1 MQRRLIRTAGIIFL
15 AKKLSMDLGETPI
28 ARASSVRLSNAGGT
42 LGVDVALS
50 GSLGFFFIV
59 FASCCDKLQD

>member
-1 MQRRLIRTAGIIFL
+1 
-15 AKKLSMDLGETPI
+15 MDLGETPI